1 MVRRYNQS
9 ISMKSFALFLCSD
22 AGALSTCKTL
32 DTNNEEAAWEDM
44 DVSKTI
50 NISDIELC
58 YSNLLQS
65 MSTARY
71 MYGLVSYGDAV
82 YAIGIL

>member
-1 MVRRYNQS
+1 MFL
-9 ISMKSFALFLCSD
+9 KFLFSCSD

-32 DTNNEEAAWEDM
+32 DTNNEEAVWEDM
-44 DVSKTI
+44 DVSNNKYL
-50 NISDIELC
+50 NISDFELC